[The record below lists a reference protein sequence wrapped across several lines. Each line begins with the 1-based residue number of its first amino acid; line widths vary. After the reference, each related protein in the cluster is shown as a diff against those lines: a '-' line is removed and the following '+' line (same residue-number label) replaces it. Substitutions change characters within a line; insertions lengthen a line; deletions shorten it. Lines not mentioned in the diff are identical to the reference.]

1 MQKIKLNKQSILFIV
16 VSLLLVIEL
25 LILLPWGIGRISKM
39 GKETKSLKQK
49 IESTKTEWPKKKE
62 YLKTVT
68 NLEETIDAYKQKAI
82 QQGQESRLISFIS
95 KNSKQYN
102 LKIKSITPLDS
113 LPTKNDN
120 FEFVPYRIEAEASFH
135 DLGNFFQFLQS
146 SNYFFSVK
154 ELTLSGYR
162 PIKINLLLCG
172 LQQKKE

>member
-1 MQKIKLNKQSILFIV
+1 MQKIKLNKQSILFIAA
-16 VSLLLVIEL
+16 SLVLLIEL
-25 LILLPWGIGRISKM
+25 AVLLPVGIKKISKTTAAI
-39 GKETKSLKQK
+39 KTLKQK
-49 IESTKTEWPKKKE
+49 INTIETEWPRKE
-62 YLKTVT
+62 NYLQQAEA
-68 NLEETIDAYKQKAI
+68 LEETTNNYKQKAI

-102 LKIKSITPLDS
+102 LKIKSITPLGP

-120 FEFVPYRIEAEASFH
+120 FEFVPYRVQAEASFH

-154 ELTLSGYR
+154 ELTLSGWR
-162 PIKINLLLCG
+162 PIKINILLCG